1 MASKNFLNLINWISG
16 DVAIDLGTANT
27 LIWLK
32 GRGIVVNEPSI
43 VTRNVLDDTIVAV
56 GDEAKAMLGKT
67 HRELETIRPL
77 QDGVIADFKM
87 TDGMLQGFIRK
98 INLNRLARPR
108 MVICV
113 PSGVT
118 EVERRAV
125 KDSGERANAR
135 EVYLIE
141 EPVAAAIGI
150 GLDISQPIGNIIV
163 DIGGGTTE
171 IAVISLNGVVN
182 KETIRLAGDEMDDAV
197 LQWFSNEHTLEIGLG
212 MSESIK
218 KSVGSAMKM
227 NSSNIAVKGRDLV
240 SGIPKT
246 IEVSSDE
253 IRQALKDPVNQIV
266 EAVKRCLEQ
275 TPPEL
280 AADILE
286 RGIILAGGGS
296 LLKGIDQIIDEKF
309 VDATGWFV
317 NFIFYQIQFTE
328 DIKVFWVLFPLILGA
343 TYFTI
348 YFKFINFRGILT
360 SINIVRGKYD
370 SVDHHETLEA
380 AGDATPG
387 GDSVETIAVE
397 GHEGEVS
404 HFQALTAAL
413 SATVGLGNIAGV
425 AIAVSIGGAGATFW
439 MIIAG
444 LLGMASKFVECTLG
458 VKYRDIDE
466 NGVVYGG
473 PMYYLTKGLK
483 SKGLEKL

>member
-1 MASKNFLNLINWISG
+1 M
-16 DVAIDLGTANT
+16 GTANT

-32 GRGIVVNEPSI
+32 GKGVVINEPSI
-43 VTRNVLDDTIVAV
+43 VARTIHDDNIVAV
-56 GDEAKAMLGKT
+56 GDEAKAMLGRT
-67 HRELETIRPL
+67 HRDLETIRPL

-87 TDGMLQGFIRK
+87 TDGMLQGFINK
-98 INLNRLARPR
+98 INFSRMARPR

-171 IAVISLNGVVN
+171 IAVISLNGVVT
-182 KETIRLAGDEMDDAV
+182 KETIRIAGDEMDESI
-197 LQWFSNEHTLEIGLG
+197 LQWFRNEHKLEIGLG

-218 KSVGSAMKM
+218 KSVGSAMQMSTKTI
-227 NSSNIAVKGRDLV
+227 SVRGRDLV

-253 IRQALKDPVNQIV
+253 IRQALKDPVNAIV

-286 RGIILAGGGS
+286 RGIIVAGGGS
-296 LLKGIDQIIDEKF
+296 LLKGIDQIIRERTN
-309 VDATGWFV
+309 VPV
-317 NFIFYQIQFTE
+317 NVAE
-328 DIKVFWVLFPLILGA
+328 DPLL
-343 TYFTI
+343 
-348 YFKFINFRGILT
+348 
-360 SINIVRGKYD
+360 SVVRGTGMVLENLKKY
-370 SVDHHETLEA
+370 EA
-380 AGDATPG
+380 
-387 GDSVETIAVE
+387 V
-397 GHEGEVS
+397 
-404 HFQALTAAL
+404 
-413 SATVGLGNIAGV
+413 
-425 AIAVSIGGAGATFW
+425 
-439 MIIAG
+439 
-444 LLGMASKFVECTLG
+444 LL
-458 VKYRDIDE
+458 
-466 NGVVYGG
+466 
-473 PMYYLTKGLK
+473 
-483 SKGLEKL
+483 

>member
-1 MASKNFLNLINWISG
+1 MSKNSLSSIINWISG
-16 DVAIDLGTANT
+16 DIAIDLGTANT

-32 GRGIVVNEPSI
+32 GKGIVINEPSI
-43 VTRNVLDDTIVAV
+43 VARTIHDDNIVAV
-56 GDEAKAMLGKT
+56 GDEAKAMLGRT
-67 HRELETIRPL
+67 HRDLETIRPL

-87 TDGMLQGFIRK
+87 TDGMLQGFINK
-98 INLNRLARPR
+98 INFSRMARPR

-171 IAVISLNGVVN
+171 IAVISLNGVVT
-182 KETIRLAGDEMDDAV
+182 KETIRIAGDEMDESI
-197 LQWFSNEHTLEIGLG
+197 LQWFRNEHKLEIGLG

-218 KSVGSAMKM
+218 KSVGSAMQMSTKTI
-227 NSSNIAVKGRDLV
+227 SVRGRDLV

-253 IRQALKDPVNQIV
+253 IRQALKDPVNAIV

-286 RGIILAGGGS
+286 RGIIVAGGGS
-296 LLKGIDQIIDEKF
+296 LLKGIDQIIRERTNVPVNVAEDPLLSVVKG
-309 VDATGWFV
+309 TGM
-317 NFIFYQIQFTE
+317 
-328 DIKVFWVLFPLILGA
+328 VLENL
-343 TYFTI
+343 
-348 YFKFINFRGILT
+348 K
-360 SINIVRGKYD
+360 KY
-370 SVDHHETLEA
+370 EA
-380 AGDATPG
+380 
-387 GDSVETIAVE
+387 V
-397 GHEGEVS
+397 
-404 HFQALTAAL
+404 
-413 SATVGLGNIAGV
+413 
-425 AIAVSIGGAGATFW
+425 
-439 MIIAG
+439 
-444 LLGMASKFVECTLG
+444 LL
-458 VKYRDIDE
+458 
-466 NGVVYGG
+466 
-473 PMYYLTKGLK
+473 
-483 SKGLEKL
+483 

>member
-1 MASKNFLNLINWISG
+1 MKNSSIPSLVNWISG
-16 DVAIDLGTANT
+16 DIAIDLGTANT

-32 GRGIVVNEPSI
+32 GKGIVINEPSI
-43 VTRNVLDDTIVAV
+43 VARTIHDDNIVAV
-56 GDEAKAMLGKT
+56 GNEAKAMLGRT
-67 HRELETIRPL
+67 HRNLETIRPL
-77 QDGVIADFKM
+77 QDGVIADFRM

-171 IAVISLNGVVN
+171 IAVISLNGVVT
-182 KETIRLAGDEMDDAV
+182 KETIRIAGDEMDESI
-197 LQWFSNEHTLEIGLG
+197 LQWFRNEHKLEIGLS

-218 KSVGSAMKM
+218 KSVGSAMQID
-227 NSSNIAVKGRDLV
+227 SQNISVRGRDLV
-240 SGIPKT
+240 SGIPKI

-253 IRQALKDPVNQIV
+253 IRQALRDPVNAIV

-286 RGIILAGGGS
+286 RGIIVAGGGS
-296 LLKGIDQIIDEKF
+296 LLKGIDQIIRERTN
-309 VDATGWFV
+309 VPV
-317 NFIFYQIQFTE
+317 
-328 DIKVFWVLFPLILGA
+328 
-343 TYFTI
+343 
-348 YFKFINFRGILT
+348 
-360 SINIVRGKYD
+360 
-370 SVDHHETLEA
+370 
-380 AGDATPG
+380 
-387 GDSVETIAVE
+387 
-397 GHEGEVS
+397 
-404 HFQALTAAL
+404 
-413 SATVGLGNIAGV
+413 NIAEDPLLSVVKGTGIV
-425 AIAVSIGGAGATFW
+425 LENIKKFEAV
-439 MIIAG
+439 
-444 LLGMASKFVECTLG
+444 LL
-458 VKYRDIDE
+458 
-466 NGVVYGG
+466 
-473 PMYYLTKGLK
+473 
-483 SKGLEKL
+483 

>member
-1 MASKNFLNLINWISG
+1 MSKNSLSGIINWISG
-16 DVAIDLGTANT
+16 DIAIDLGTANT

-32 GRGIVVNEPSI
+32 GKGVVINEPSI
-43 VTRNVLDDTIVAV
+43 VARTIHDDNIVAV
-56 GDEAKAMLGKT
+56 GDEAKAMLGRT
-67 HRELETIRPL
+67 HRDLETIRPL

-87 TDGMLQGFIRK
+87 TDGMLQGFINK
-98 INLNRLARPR
+98 INFSRMARPR

-171 IAVISLNGVVN
+171 IAVISLNGVVT
-182 KETIRLAGDEMDDAV
+182 KETIRIAGDEMDESI
-197 LQWFSNEHTLEIGLG
+197 LQWFRNEHKLEIGLG

-218 KSVGSAMKM
+218 KSVGSAMQMSTKTI
-227 NSSNIAVKGRDLV
+227 SVRGRDLV

-253 IRQALKDPVNQIV
+253 IRQALKDPVNAIV

-286 RGIILAGGGS
+286 RGIIVAGGGS
-296 LLKGIDQIIDEKF
+296 LLKGIDQIIRERTNVPVNVAEDPLLSVVKG
-309 VDATGWFV
+309 TGM
-317 NFIFYQIQFTE
+317 
-328 DIKVFWVLFPLILGA
+328 VLENL
-343 TYFTI
+343 
-348 YFKFINFRGILT
+348 K
-360 SINIVRGKYD
+360 KY
-370 SVDHHETLEA
+370 EA
-380 AGDATPG
+380 
-387 GDSVETIAVE
+387 V
-397 GHEGEVS
+397 
-404 HFQALTAAL
+404 
-413 SATVGLGNIAGV
+413 
-425 AIAVSIGGAGATFW
+425 
-439 MIIAG
+439 
-444 LLGMASKFVECTLG
+444 LL
-458 VKYRDIDE
+458 
-466 NGVVYGG
+466 
-473 PMYYLTKGLK
+473 
-483 SKGLEKL
+483 